1 MFAIGVHQSV
11 ARSFIL
17 NLISL
22 RNSRH
27 MTVFLRP
34 VQVWAPPTPPRD
46 DSDVYMDS
54 VDDLLYE
61 ETPMTEAQLP
71 PVFVKKEPRRIKTEP
86 GVTLREYTVPL
97 P

>member
-1 MFAIGVHQSV
+1 
-11 ARSFIL
+11 
-17 NLISL
+17 
-22 RNSRH
+22 

-86 GVTLREYTVPL
+86 GVSLREYTVPL
-97 P
+97 PWTCCLLQVSSAMELCPQVFHLSNRDG